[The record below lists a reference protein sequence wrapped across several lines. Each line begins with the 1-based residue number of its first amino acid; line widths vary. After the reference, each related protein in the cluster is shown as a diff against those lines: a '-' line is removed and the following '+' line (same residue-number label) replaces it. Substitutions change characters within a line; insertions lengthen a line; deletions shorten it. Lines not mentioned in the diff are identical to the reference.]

1 MGWLSTTFGIIL
13 LTLLFTIWISAHPR
27 WDQVAKEVA
36 SKMNYNE
43 PDRIQKATKA
53 AKKAETK
60 IYDFYVRKLENQ
72 KKVAAREI
80 LDNAYFETRKCMHV
94 CVKVVQSHLGVIGRR
109 SFQLPVPD
117 SRLLPL
123 AARGDSF
130 DNRMYRNR
138 KRKDQCQEQ
147 QQLIPEF
154 KPE

>member
-1 MGWLSTTFGIIL
+1 MR
-13 LTLLFTIWISAHPR
+13 H
-27 WDQVAKEVA
+27 
-36 SKMNYNE
+36 
-43 PDRIQKATKA
+43 
-53 AKKAETK
+53 
-60 IYDFYVRKLENQ
+60 
-72 KKVAAREI
+72 VAAIRQMMQQDAGHWNEYAKRTGNGARSGMGQVNR
-80 LDNAYFETRKCMHV
+80 LER
-94 CVKVVQSHLGVIGRR
+94 HLHLQGS